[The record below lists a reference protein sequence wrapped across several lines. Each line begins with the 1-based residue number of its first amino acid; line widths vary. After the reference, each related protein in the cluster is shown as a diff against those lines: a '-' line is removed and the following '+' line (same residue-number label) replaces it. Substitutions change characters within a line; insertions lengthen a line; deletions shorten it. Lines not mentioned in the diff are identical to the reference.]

1 MNSKIAGKKFED
13 MRVQL
18 RQNMIEE
25 MRALALA
32 TATAAALDLAS
43 TAAHDLSTAKSDLA
57 ARPPIAAP
65 VKLK

>member
-1 MNSKIAGKKFED
+1 MNSKIAGKTFED

-18 RQNMIEE
+18 RQNMTEE
-25 MRALALA
+25 MRALAL
-32 TATAAALDLAS
+32 ATAAALDLAS
-43 TAAHDLSTAKSDLA
+43 TAAHDLSTAKSDPA

>member
-1 MNSKIAGKKFED
+1 MNSKIAGKTFED

-18 RQNMIEE
+18 RQNMTEE
-25 MRALALA
+25 IRALALA
-32 TATAAALDLAS
+32 TATAVALDLAS